1 MIKDIINVGIV
12 SKGRLKDES
21 EKLFKKNKFKIYSDR
36 GERELLGKV
45 KGRKNI
51 RILFLHAREIIDQ
64 LSIGNLD
71 IGISGFDLLRESEVN
86 VQKNIKIEK
95 KLNFGFAKL
104 VLAVRNEFI
113 DLCTTLDLDEV
124 ADEYRK
130 KNKTLIK
137 IGTKYPN
144 LTRAALYSRG
154 VTNFTIV
161 KSLGATELMPVIGT
175 ASVISDITSSG
186 ATLKQNNLRILND
199 GEILKSQACILSSRK
214 STNKIGLKKL
224 VKLLSNLVSI

>member
-71 IGISGFDLLRESEVN
+71 IGISGFDLLKESGVN
-86 VQKNIKIEK
+86 IQKNIKIEK

-113 DLCTTLDLDEV
+113 DVFTTLDLDEV

-214 STNKIGLKKL
+214 SINKIGVKKL
-224 VKLLSNLVSI
+224 VKLLSN